1 MIYFNNAAT
10 SYPKPAEVLNAVS
23 ENLQSLPNEGRGSSN
38 LYGDPLFS
46 VRNRISALCN
56 IKSEDVILCPSA
68 TYALNFL
75 IQGLLT
81 DKNAHCLTTSMEHNS
96 VIRPLHLLTK
106 KNNLEISFYQLEKEN
121 EKFVFHP
128 DKFEELIK
136 SNTRLV
142 IISHA
147 SNVTGLIIPIEQIS
161 EITAKHNIPLLIDAS
176 QSIGNL
182 KIDLKKF
189 SGKIYLAFA
198 GHKNLFGPTGI
209 GGFIIQ
215 GPLFQPIIV
224 GGTGV
229 KSESIEQPELLPY
242 YYESGSPNMP
252 GVAGLTAGV
261 DFVISRGIEEIGL
274 FKQNLSSLFING
286 LESTERIKLYL
297 PANQDYRCG
306 VISFKID
313 GFSSEEV
320 GFFLNESYGIICRTG
335 LHCSPLIHKNLN
347 TLPDGT
353 VRFSFSV
360 FNTEEEIHF
369 AINAIK
375 QICKS

>member
-10 SYPKPAEVLNAVS
+10 SYPKPVEVLNAIS

-38 LYGDPLFS
+38 LFGDPLLTI
-46 VRNRISALCN
+46 RNKISALCN
-56 IKSEDVILCPSA
+56 VKSEFVLLCPSA

-81 DKNAHCLTTSMEHNS
+81 AENAHCLTTSIEHNS
-96 VIRPLHLLTK
+96 VIRPLYLLK
-106 KNNLEISFYQLEKEN
+106 KSKKVEISFYQLEMEN
-121 EKFVFHP
+121 GKFTF
-128 DKFEELIK
+128 DLQKFEQQLK
-136 SNTRLV
+136 SSTKLV

-147 SNVTGLIIPIEQIS
+147 SNVTGLVTPIEEIS
-161 EITAKHNIPLLIDAS
+161 GITARHNIPLLIDAS

-182 KIDLKKF
+182 RIDMGRL
-189 SGKIYLAFA
+189 SGHIYLAFA

-215 GPLFQPIIV
+215 GPLFNPIIV

-229 KSESIEQPELLPY
+229 MSSSLEQPEILPHL
-242 YYESGSPNMP
+242 YESGSPNMP

-261 DFVISRGIEEIGL
+261 DFILSKGIDEIGNY
-274 FKQNLSSLFING
+274 KQGLTKLFIDEV
-286 LESTERIKLYL
+286 ESVKRFKMFL
-297 PANQDYRCG
+297 PANNDYRCG

-313 GFSSEEV
+313 GFTAEEV

-347 TLPDGT
+347 TMPDGT
-353 VRFSFSV
+353 VRFSFSI
-360 FNTEEEIHF
+360 FNTEEEIQF
-369 AINAIK
+369 SINAIK